1 MTSLTVGYLP
11 VKLCIHN
18 IAYDIDSIH
27 SSGKFGEGTGP
38 IFADFVNCTGSE
50 SRLWSSG
57 CPYFNHYYG
66 CSHNDDVGVQCKPGM
81 YIHVILLWIT
91 LFCFCHLHVVDCLDG
106 QLKLFVVT
114 FYSTVLEGNIKICSN
129 QRWEI
134 LSYQEWTSLNTWVAC
149 NELGFSGKCSL

>member
-1 MTSLTVGYLP
+1 MVGCLP
-11 VKLCIHN
+11 LKLCIHKY
-18 IAYDIDSIH
+18 IAYDIDSTYH
-27 SSGKFGEGTGP
+27 LQKFGEGTGP

-50 SRLWSSG
+50 PRLWPNYYVPE

-81 YIHVILLWIT
+81 YMLYCCREIT
-91 LFCFCHLHVVDCLDG
+91 LFSIIVDCIDG
-106 QLKLFVVT
+106 QLNLFQLG
-114 FYSTVLEGNIKICSN
+114 FYSNVLYGHIEICSN
-129 QRWEI
+129 QRWES